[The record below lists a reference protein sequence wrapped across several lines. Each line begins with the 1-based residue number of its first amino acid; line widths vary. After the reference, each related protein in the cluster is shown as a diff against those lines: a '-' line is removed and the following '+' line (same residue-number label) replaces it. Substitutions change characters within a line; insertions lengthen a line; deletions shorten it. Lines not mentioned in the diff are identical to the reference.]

1 MKTISPFDWAA
12 EALEDLKLKNLYRK
26 FRVLEELKGTRAK
39 VQGREITLFCG
50 NDYLGLSQHP
60 RLIEAFQRVASEW
73 GIGSGSARLIS
84 GTSKWHEAL
93 EERIARFLGKERVLL
108 FSSGYLANLGVL
120 SSLAGSDDLII
131 LDKLSHASL
140 VDAAHLSKA
149 AVRVYPHKNLDYLEK
164 ILRQHKARHPEARRA
179 EGSLR
184 DSSASPQNDRGR
196 VWIVTDSLFSMD
208 GDLAPLPELAELKN
222 RYGAYLVIDEA
233 HATGVFGPTGKGV
246 SEHFEVSDSIDV
258 HIGTLSKAL
267 GVFGGFVAGSNEL
280 IEYLINHARTFLFD
294 TALPA
299 PVCAAALQA
308 FDLIGKENSLRE
320 KLWSNVK
327 KLRNG
332 LEKIDAPVLQGESP
346 IIPVVFGDELK
357 TLKAAEFLLREG
369 FLIPAVRYPT
379 VPRGKAR
386 LRVTV
391 SSIHSEE
398 DIDRLIF
405 AFKSLVSLADKNS

>member
-1 MKTISPFDWAA
+1 MKTIHKFDWAA
-12 EALEDLKLKNLYRK
+12 KELEELKLKNLYRK

-60 RLIEAFQRVASEW
+60 RLIEAFQRVSNEW
-73 GIGSGSARLIS
+73 GVGSGSARLIS

-93 EERIARFLGKERVLL
+93 EKRIADFLGKERALL

-149 AVRVYPHKNLDYLEK
+149 TLRIYPHGNLEYLENIIK
-164 ILRQHKARHPEARRA
+164 KAKVRRI
-179 EGSLR
+179 
-184 DSSASPQNDRGR
+184 
-196 VWIVTDSLFSMD
+196 WIVTDSLFSMD
-208 GDLAPLPELAELKN
+208 GDLAPLPELVELKN

-233 HATGVFGPTGKGV
+233 HATGVFGSTGKGV
-246 SEHFEVSDSIDV
+246 SEHFGVSDAIDV

-308 FDLIGKENSLRE
+308 FDLIERESVLRSQ
-320 KLWSNVK
+320 LWGRVEQ
-327 KLRNG
+327 LRKG
-332 LEKIDAPVLQGESP
+332 LKGIGAPILESRSP

-357 TLKAAEFLLREG
+357 TLEAAEFLLKEG